1 MVRGNPS
8 VIVGQ
13 WPEESPS
20 AQDAIETTSPFVCRT
35 VCVFVVAMVL
45 YVLQAERN
53 GSSCSTSVV
62 DNKRDSVSN
71 QLNRE
76 LTNRRF
82 GGTMHVHVSLL
93 VGSHAEVGNFPKV
106 AELPPPPPPKKKKRR
121 RRKKDDKKINL
132 IKCRWLWQ
140 FHSWQ
145 LLISVCFALESGL
158 LLTASRYD

>member
-1 MVRGNPS
+1 MHKMPS
-8 VIVGQ
+8 RPGLPCV
-13 WPEESPS
+13 
-20 AQDAIETTSPFVCRT
+20 FRT
-35 VCVFVVAMVL
+35 FCVFVVALML
-45 YVLQAERN
+45 CVLQAERN

-62 DNKRDSVSN
+62 DNKRNSVSP

-76 LTNRRF
+76 LTNRQF
-82 GGTMHVHVSLL
+82 GGTIHVHVSLL
-93 VGSHAEVGNFPKV
+93 VGSHGEVGYFPKV
-106 AELPPPPPPKKKKRR
+106 GELSPKNKQTKNKT
-121 RRKKDDKKINL
+121 KKDEKKINL